1 MIMLN
6 VIMIYISNSLNMFL
20 FIYFKILKTVFLFKV
35 FYHILNR
42 ILIIF
47 NI

>member
-1 MIMLN
+1 MIMIN
-6 VIMIYISNSLNMFL
+6 VIMIYISNSFNMFL
-20 FIYFKILKTVFLFKV
+20 FIYFKILKNNFLLKV

-42 ILIIF
+42 ILVIF

>member
-1 MIMLN
+1 MIMIN
-6 VIMIYISNSLNMFL
+6 IIMIYISNSFNMF
-20 FIYFKILKTVFLFKV
+20 KNCFLLKV
-35 FYHILNR
+35 FYYILNK